1 MKGRHGLT
9 LIELLIVLVVLGILA
24 GAVFPMGK
32 MAIKRARETELKRN
46 LRTVREAIDRYK
58 AYYDHG
64 QFEQKVGSNGYPPTL
79 EILVEGVPL
88 VKSPTPGKKIRFLRK
103 IPKDPMTPEGE
114 WRLIGMDDDPE
125 SSSWGG
131 DDVFDIRSTSDGVA
145 LDGSLYAEW

>member
-58 AYYDHG
+58 DYYDQG

-88 VKSPTPGKKIRFLRK
+88 VKSPTPDKKIRFLRK

-114 WRLIGMDDDPE
+114 WRLIGMDDDPV

-145 LDGSLYAEW
+145 LDGSQYAEW